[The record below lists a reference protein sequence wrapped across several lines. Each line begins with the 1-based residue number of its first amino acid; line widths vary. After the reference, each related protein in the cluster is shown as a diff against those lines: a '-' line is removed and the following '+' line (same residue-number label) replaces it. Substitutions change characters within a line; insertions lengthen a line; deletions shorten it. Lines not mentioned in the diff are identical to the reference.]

1 MTIKTMTV
9 PTGGGL
15 YTVGW
20 HELKITKAEYGIWKS
35 SGGDGKRY
43 IDLWFE
49 KYPDNSNLRIYET
62 KNKTTGEEFKIAGLF
77 RYANAG
83 IMDVL
88 KDPTGKKPVIQ
99 YDDEASGLI
108 GKNINVYFYKETKT
122 GNNYTRMNDSIAPVE
137 QEGEKLSYT
146 ESDVTSIKNATEAN
160 FQKRFGNTPANGAFT
175 EFPKTET
182 KKPDLDNVPF

>member
-122 GNNYTRMNDSIAPVE
+122 GNNYTRMYDSIAPVE

>member
-49 KYPDNSNLRIYET
+49 KYSDNSNLRIYET

-88 KDPTGKKPVIQ
+88 KDPTGKNPVIQ
-99 YDDEASGLI
+99 YDDEASNLV
-108 GKNINVYFYKETKT
+108 GKAINVYFYKETKT
-122 GNNYTRMNDSIAPVE
+122 GNNYTRMYDSIAPVE

-160 FQKRFGNTPANGAFT
+160 FQKRFGSTPANGAFT